1 MKFDINKVIGEMI
14 TAVKDT
20 VGDNLDEVVAVT
32 SQFFNSRKERL
43 ELLADLRITGDISQK
58 RFESRLNDEKLIVE
72 AEFQAITVISKAI
85 AQKAANAAIEV
96 LENAVKTAIN
106 LAK

>member
-1 MKFDINKVIGEMI
+1 MKFDINEVVAEMVA
-14 TAVKDT
+14 AVKDA
-20 VGDNLDEVVAVT
+20 VGENWNEVLSVT
-32 SQFFNSRKERL
+32 NHFFQMKKERL
-43 ELLADLRITGDISQK
+43 ELLAELRITGDISQK
-58 RFESRLNDEKLIVE
+58 RFESRLKDEKLVAE
-72 AEFQAITVISKAI
+72 AEFHAIAVISKAI

>member
-1 MKFDINKVIGEMI
+1 MKFDINEVIAEMI

-20 VGDNLDEVVAVT
+20 VGENWNEVLSVA
-32 SQFFNSRKERL
+32 SHFFQMKKERL
-43 ELLADLRITGDISQK
+43 ELLAELRIAGDISQK
-58 RFESRLNDEKLIVE
+58 RFESRLKDEKLIAE
-72 AEFQAITVISKAI
+72 AEFHAIAVISKAI

>member
-1 MKFDINKVIGEMI
+1 MKFDINEVIAEM
-14 TAVKDT
+14 
-20 VGDNLDEVVAVT
+20 VVAVKGAVGENWNEVLPVT
-32 SQFFNSRKERL
+32 NQFLQNRKERL
-43 ELLADLRITGDISQK
+43 ELLAELRISGDISHK
-58 RFESRLNDEKLIVE
+58 RFESRLNDEKLVAE
-72 AEFQAITVISKAI
+72 AEFHAIAVISKVI

>member
-1 MKFDINKVIGEMI
+1 MKFDINEVIAEMVA
-14 TAVKDT
+14 AVKDT
-20 VGDNLDEVVAVT
+20 VGENWNEVLSVANH
-32 SQFFNSRKERL
+32 FFQMKKERL
-43 ELLADLRITGDISQK
+43 ELLAELRIAGDITQK
-58 RFESRLNDEKLIVE
+58 RFESRLKDEKLIAE
-72 AEFQAITVISKAI
+72 AEFHAIAVISKAI